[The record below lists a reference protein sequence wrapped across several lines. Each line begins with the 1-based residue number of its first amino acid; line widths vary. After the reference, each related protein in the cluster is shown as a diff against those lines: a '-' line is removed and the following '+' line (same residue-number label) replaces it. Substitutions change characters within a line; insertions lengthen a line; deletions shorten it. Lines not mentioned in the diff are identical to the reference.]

1 MTPQAKWGILLIVMA
16 FAWGRP
22 VRAQEPL
29 ERFARIEPHMGTEFE
44 VVLYARSAE
53 HAEQGFK
60 AAYER
65 IERLNETLS
74 DYLSESELSRL
85 SDSAPHEQ
93 WVRVSPDLW
102 YMLAESQKLSQLS
115 GGAFDITVGPLTRL
129 WRRARRRHEPPPPD
143 RLAAAREA
151 VSYQFI
157 ELDQDQKRVRLT
169 RPDMRLDLGGIA
181 KGYAVQQ
188 AIEAMRSVGIQNALV
203 DGGGDMAVSGA
214 PPGEQGWRIGIAQ
227 LEADEPPT
235 RFVMLEN
242 RAIATS
248 GDFWQF
254 FEIGDKRYSHI
265 LDPRTG
271 RGVTHRSSVTV
282 IAPAGE
288 HADALAS
295 ALSVLEPEDGMAL
308 LKHYPGAVALI
319 LRERDGQILE
329 FASPGFADF
338 LVSHGE

>member
-1 MTPQAKWGILLIVMA
+1 
-16 FAWGRP
+16 
-22 VRAQEPL
+22 
-29 ERFARIEPHMGTEFE
+29 
-44 VVLYARSAE
+44 
-53 HAEQGFK
+53 
-60 AAYER
+60 
-65 IERLNETLS
+65 
-74 DYLSESELSRL
+74 
-85 SDSAPHEQ
+85 
-93 WVRVSPDLW
+93 
-102 YMLAESQKLSQLS
+102 
-115 GGAFDITVGPLTRL
+115 
-129 WRRARRRHEPPPPD
+129 D

-157 ELDQDQKRVRLT
+157 EHDQDQKRVRLT

-203 DGGGDMAVSGA
+203 DRGGDMAVSGA

-338 LVSHGE
+338 LVSHG